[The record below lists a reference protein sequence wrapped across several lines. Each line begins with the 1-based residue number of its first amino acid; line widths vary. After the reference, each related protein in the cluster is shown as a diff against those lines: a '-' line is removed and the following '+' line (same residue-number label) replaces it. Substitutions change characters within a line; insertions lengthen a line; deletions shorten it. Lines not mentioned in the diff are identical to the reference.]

1 MLCIATAFAFLPNL
15 SFNHLLPNLF
25 FPIIYGPKIS
35 IADGLQPKFRSLWY
49 DLALSHLSTRVLA
62 FMFTLTH
69 FWLPLSVDCSLPG
82 TAHHLPSCV
91 SLSSSLHPLNFSCPS
106 RLEWERV
113 IWIEWNITEIPGE
126 WTHLLSSSL
135 CGLKNVL
142 PRTQWASLC
151 CLQCAQWHLPAHLP
165 ACNVVQGLP
174 GGSRLCDGKT
184 WR

>member
-49 DLALSHLSTRVLA
+49 DLALSHLSTWFLA

-69 FWLPLSVDCSLPG
+69 FWLPWSVDCSLPR

-91 SLSSSLHPLNFSCPS
+91 SLSSRLHPLNFSCPS
-106 RLEWERV
+106 RTKVPGMPRCDFRV
-113 IWIEWNITEIPGE
+113 SPHTGSNS
-126 WTHLLSSSL
+126 LCLSSHVFITL
-135 CGLKNVL
+135 LKL
-142 PRTQWASLC
+142 WGR
-151 CLQCAQWHLPAHLP
+151 
-165 ACNVVQGLP
+165 
-174 GGSRLCDGKT
+174 
-184 WR
+184 